1 MHGSRSLEITFNQPH
16 ARMNAPKVL
25 LWSICLLAAM
35 GGCASKPTALYQWEG
50 YQANLDSYFR
60 GDKVG
65 LEAQAQL
72 MEADLK
78 KIKAAGSAVPPGYS
92 AHLALLYGQQGY
104 MDKFAAYLN
113 EEKSR
118 FPESSK
124 FVDFLSRN
132 FKK

>member
-1 MHGSRSLEITFNQPH
+1 
-16 ARMNAPKVL
+16 MNTLKL
-25 LWSICLLAAM
+25 TLCSICLLTAI
-35 GGCASKPTALYQWEG
+35 GGCANKPASLYQWEG